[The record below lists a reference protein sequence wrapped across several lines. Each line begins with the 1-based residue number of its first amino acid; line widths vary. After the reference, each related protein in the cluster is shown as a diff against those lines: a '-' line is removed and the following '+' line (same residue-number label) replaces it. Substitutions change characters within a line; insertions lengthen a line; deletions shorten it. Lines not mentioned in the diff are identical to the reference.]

1 MKGELEHMESFE
13 LANLALQSVCPNNRI
28 LTDDKGL
35 PSVMVKISK
44 MTYAQLGIGDSD
56 RVHPAFL
63 VNGREVEAI
72 YVSKYG
78 NTIRDG
84 NACSLPGVN
93 PTGKIA
99 YYDAMKACTDKG
111 KGWHLMTKAEFA
123 LIAQWCAKEGFL
135 PMGNNLDGRD
145 YRETSIKAIPAQDGH
160 TAAGTGP
167 LTWYHDKT
175 LGGIADLNGNT
186 SNWMG
191 GIRLYYGELQLLPD
205 NDAADAANCQS
216 PESDKWRAVDGTT
229 GAYIVPDGKGTTP
242 NSLKLDFNDRFAKKT
257 CTCGWRWVTG
267 EAPNKVDKKRGDA
280 YSNTHCDETVCP
292 AARELLQGLGL
303 LPVEFNP
310 NTYEHCKFWANNGGK
325 DLRCHCGGS
334 YHDHIDAGVFFV
346 RMCDDPDHGTA
357 GIGLRCA
364 YVEL

>member
-1 MKGELEHMESFE
+1 MESFE
-13 LANLALQSVCPNNRI
+13 LANLALQSVCPNNQI

-35 PSVMVKISK
+35 PSVMVKIPK

-135 PMGNNLDGRD
+135 PMGNNLDGR
-145 YRETSIKAIPAQDGH
+145 YLLEHLPKNP
-160 TAAGTGP
+160 
-167 LTWYHDKT
+167 K
-175 LGGIADLNGNT
+175 
-186 SNWMG
+186 
-191 GIRLYYGELQLLPD
+191 IRPVFPELPD
-205 NDAADAANCQS
+205 D
-216 PESDKWRAVDGTT
+216 
-229 GAYIVPDGKGTTP
+229 
-242 NSLKLDFNDRFAKKT
+242 
-257 CTCGWRWVTG
+257 
-267 EAPNKVDKKRGDA
+267 
-280 YSNTHCDETVCP
+280 VCP
-292 AARELLQGLGL
+292 MFFP
-303 LPVEFNP
+303 LP
-310 NTYEHCKFWANNGGK
+310 GGE
-325 DLRCHCGGS
+325 S
-334 YHDHIDAGVFFV
+334 
-346 RMCDDPDHGTA
+346 
-357 GIGLRCA
+357 
-364 YVEL
+364 

>member
-1 MKGELEHMESFE
+1 
-13 LANLALQSVCPNNRI
+13 
-28 LTDDKGL
+28 
-35 PSVMVKISK
+35 
-44 MTYAQLGIGDSD
+44 
-56 RVHPAFL
+56 
-63 VNGREVEAI
+63 
-72 YVSKYG
+72 
-78 NTIRDG
+78 
-84 NACSLPGVN
+84 
-93 PTGKIA
+93 
-99 YYDAMKACTDKG
+99 
-111 KGWHLMTKAEFA
+111 
-123 LIAQWCAKEGFL
+123 
-135 PMGNNLDGRD
+135 
-145 YRETSIKAIPAQDGH
+145 
-160 TAAGTGP
+160 
-167 LTWYHDKT
+167 
-175 LGGIADLNGNT
+175 
-186 SNWMG
+186 MG